1 MSLQSIER
9 LAAGPVAE
17 RIDHAVD
24 GLDEVIRDIRETIFR
39 LERPTMAG
47 SGLRSVVN
55 DVVAAAAEHLG
66 FAPRVGFEGP
76 VDSATSAQ
84 LQPQVIA
91 VLTEVL
97 SNVVRHAQA
106 SAVEVVIA
114 AENGTL
120 VVSVADNGVG
130 PSAGRTAGNGLRN
143 ISERARVAFRLVLDH
158 GRAAPRARCVEW
170 SRPHRP
176 EAEQWLAAPH
186 GRMKGDF
193 RL

>member
-1 MSLQSIER
+1 
-9 LAAGPVAE
+9 
-17 RIDHAVD
+17 
-24 GLDEVIRDIRETIFR
+24 
-39 LERPTMAG
+39 MAG

-91 VLTEVL
+91 VLTEAL

-130 PSAGRTAGNGLRN
+130 PSGGAHGRQ
-143 ISERARVAFRLVLDH
+143 RAAQHIRTCPRPFGLVLDH
-158 GRAAPRARCVEW
+158 GARTPPAHW
-170 SRPHRP
+170 SNGGYRP
-176 EAEQWLAAPH
+176 AEGAQLAA
-186 GRMKGDF
+186 GAARRG
-193 RL
+193 